1 MSKADI
7 RWMPWGPGAF
17 EAARSSGRPLL
28 VRLSAFWAARE
39 SASLRACWEDGLAGP
54 LAPDRF
60 VFVEADADQV
70 PELRLR
76 YALGQV
82 PSAFVLSAD
91 GTLLARLSALD
102 PSRLRTVLAGAAA
115 AAPVDITSEHAGL
128 GVCAVPLVP
137 PGEGNL
143 ERGIETIDTLRDAVQ
158 MALGR
163 GFSSGVPVQAQ
174 AGALQFLLGRAAQ
187 TGDEEGVSWAVE
199 RFHEVAHSPLYDAV
213 EGGFFGEREP
223 SGPRTFKL
231 LGQNAGW
238 LILALRLSRDPGAAF
253 ALSLARGILHYL
265 QNHLLMPG
273 GAFGHAERDDSG
285 YYRLTGDERR
295 RVPSPEVDSVV
306 YTASNA
312 LAVRALCKGWRL
324 LGESAYLDQALRT
337 YALLTSSMILPGGA
351 VAHAFP
357 AEACGTV
364 YLEDALEMGRAG
376 LALYHSTLDPHYLD
390 DVRAVAATVAKD
402 FKNPAGEGFLDLL
415 LAAQPKGVPKRPV
428 VDRALNARA
437 AVFLLLASAQFEEES
452 WAASARGVLGAL
464 ADDPGDDLEALSL
477 TGSALLVALSPM
489 AVFEAITDGS
499 REQRFQI
506 LERLRQIGVSEAVVT
521 HRCPAPREGM
531 QRLPR
536 LVATCGNQRHEILV

>member
-17 EAARSSGRPLL
+17 EAARISGRPLL

-39 SASLRACWEDGLAGP
+39 SASLRACLENGLAGP

-60 VFVEADADQV
+60 VLVEADADRV

-102 PSRLRTVLAGAAA
+102 PSRLRTVLAGVAAA
-115 AAPVDITSEHAGL
+115 ASVDISSERAGL

-143 ERGIETIDTLRDAVQ
+143 ERGIETLETLREAVQ

-163 GFSSGVPVQAQ
+163 GFPSGVPVQAQ

-187 TGDEEGVSWAVE
+187 TGDEEGVSWVVE
-199 RFHEVAHSPLYDAV
+199 RLHELAHSPLYDAV
-213 EGGFFGEREP
+213 EGGFFGEVEP
-223 SGPRTFKL
+223 SGPRPVKL
-231 LGQNAGW
+231 LGQNAEW

-253 ALSLARGILHYL
+253 APSLARGILHYL

-273 GAFGHAERDDSG
+273 GAFGHAQRDDSG
-285 YYRLTGDERR
+285 YYRLAGDERR
-295 RVPSPEVDSVV
+295 RVPSAEVDPTV

-337 YALLTSSMILPGGA
+337 YALLTSSMILPGG

-357 AEACGTV
+357 AEASGTG

-376 LALYHSTLDPHYLD
+376 LALYHSTLDPRYLD
-390 DVRAVAATVAKD
+390 DVRAMAATVAKD

-415 LAAQPKGVPKRPV
+415 PAAQPKGVPKRPV

-437 AVFLLLASAQFEEES
+437 ASFLLLASAQLEEES
-452 WAASARGVLGAL
+452 WAASARGALGAL
-464 ADDPGDDLEALSL
+464 VDDPGDDLEALSL

-499 REQRFQI
+499 REQRFQV
-506 LERLRQIGVSEAVVT
+506 LERLRQIGVSDAVVT
-521 HRCPAPREGM
+521 HRCPAPKEGM

-536 LVATCGNQRHEILV
+536 LVGTCGNQRHEILV